1 MNQDGIKMSVDDKNE
16 NSTSQPKEITVW
28 INKNCNR
35 RINLIKNMDN
45 MDFNIEVFVDHM
57 KCFYIRMRHKRFTEW
72 YMDFLNTDFMNS
84 KLVLSKLKPHGRLNN
99 EHIPL
104 ILEYAGILID
114 ENEYSFHEK
123 DNEESNPILMIFCN
137 VYNNITNG
145 TMRQDNVLLI
155 EKDKIYLSKEY
166 VKNELTLDDKKIKA
180 YAKKLADDDLINV
193 TISGNVEFQPK
204 RTLLGGKRYY
214 SFKKEALKYV

>member
-16 NSTSQPKEITVW
+16 NSTSQPKEIKVW

-35 RINLIKNMDN
+35 KINLIKNMDN